1 MKKEIIL
8 FQKDELTFKY
18 KFYTLMDILISNQA
32 SSRFEA
38 FLLMGI
44 FYLQIISSF
53 FSEKIEVFDSENA
66 ISDRVL
72 NYIQKIFRIKG
83 LFQNNKKNLTILKYI
98 LFIILILAII
108 HFIISCNITSRKSFY
123 SWNNR
128 LINYYIKIFIYIGYN
143 IIFDISFSYLYFG
156 SNNLNSNFTTDYSP
170 KNYME
175 QVCLS
180 IFFIIISLCIYIFIS
195 IYYNDSFY
203 LSNSFY
209 AKMTCNYDIFWGFNC
224 LVVSLL
230 SSQAKFISKE
240 IFLLYNLIISI
251 IFFTY
256 YLKHYLY
263 YDKYINI
270 FTGIFHIL
278 YIWTS
283 IFCLIFAFLKVKE
296 KGIIYIITSIFV
308 GFFYLN
314 INNRMESK
322 IFLETP
328 YHKIENK
335 YYILYYLRTIIEKI
349 NNIEESYEDKSFL
362 SSIIKIHSMECPNMG
377 CLLKIKE
384 DLYLPLNDKWLDKRK
399 EKIEDEVF
407 LKNFIVIIMNYFL
420 STHDCS
426 VDMYLNLSLYQLKII
441 GNYCQAMYYYKKVS
455 ELKLSLKEYFSL
467 IRLNIQISKELIRRL
482 KPSNEQCL
490 ELENL
495 DISQYFKYDLLSQNF
510 LDEINNDINLS
521 LEFWNSFRDPLKE
534 QNKKIDFNKVFI
546 LTNKIRITK
555 KNIENM
561 WNELFKI
568 YEGINDY
575 FFIYMNYVEQI
586 NDDDL
591 KRRDLEIFK
600 RKNDNIGEHININYY
615 SILFNK
621 ETGIIIANGDKGN
634 EGLIQLANYE
644 IENIFKCKSADLK
657 GMNISSLMPKIFAIN
672 HSKYMERYFKIGEK
686 KFIEKSVYKS
696 FGKDINNYIIKIKL
710 ALKLF
715 PILNENVFFAAL
727 IQKENI
733 DDIILLDNQ
742 FNIQGMSSKLM
753 RILGINN
760 KYLFQNNEI
769 PFYVICKKFVNF
781 YNIFLK
787 GKQKKFN
794 LNREKKPII
803 EEEEDKKENKD
814 EKDYNHDNIEINEN
828 VELEYEIKLPKFL
841 IDYSEKTNKNE
852 TKFEMQ
858 LMQNNIEIENIN
870 DKNNDD
876 ENESLLKSEKNNNKK
891 IKSKESNNNINQYNT
906 PTPMPTPTPTP
917 TPTPED
923 KTPNGD
929 IIIISNSIISKEGI
943 EKNID
948 LNKICKE
955 EKIYINK
962 MSKYKTLFS
971 EEKFDELEELID
983 NCNKNSNSIEY
994 KFNFTFDKYIY
1005 GNKQISYI
1013 VRCVD
1018 NENEIGKSEEES
1030 DIDPNPRINKYKKE
1044 KNESI
1049 KPLFELF
1056 EEEKKEL
1063 VKLPEEFLKLS
1074 LENKKFQKLLE
1085 ICKNDLNNMSK
1096 AYGHKKV
1103 QILDD
1108 ENSSQSSQAGYDSG
1122 LVKKNRIEE
1131 IRNNLMKNISS
1142 FYTLKYIKL
1151 VILLIAIVSISFS
1164 FLYIFFFIQLNKNL
1178 KNSFLINITIF
1189 ESTIWTSE
1197 IINIFISLRI
1207 LYKKNIIKNITDFDF
1222 FDYFSNTSNINLA
1235 QTNIIYYNEFIKY
1248 TYDLYNKTYVSMA
1261 TLEMEIANILN
1272 EDQLDNIFWDK
1283 VSVTYMNEEVYYK
1296 YINGEIN
1303 ELFPLSLAQLLSNT
1317 LTFIE
1322 NNAFNSIDEN
1332 ALNLFNENIY
1342 KNSLYFNYNT
1352 YLIIENGYDNILPNL
1367 FKKLSIIPNILKGY
1381 NLKKIS
1387 GVIIYICFYICSM
1400 FILFFAYIFLLSTTS
1415 KSITN
1420 GIKKITKIKLEKME
1434 EIIKKI
1440 KLFSINLKKY
1450 REKDLKIEENK
1461 YISEISDNNLIYE
1474 ENIFNINEKEN
1485 KNKLDKESSLVNNNG
1500 FNTDYKKYIPLNVLN
1515 SLIYPPL
1522 IFSIIICLSLVPIY
1536 HITLTI
1542 IKNTNLLILV
1552 QNYIFGKIIKINSQI
1567 IELKCFI
1574 SECQNKNDLDYSS
1587 LVDMSL
1593 IHEIIKGINII
1604 PTVVQFYNEKFLL
1617 NACEA
1622 AIDKDKNPELYQ
1634 DCLIDPL
1641 IIAANNSDNLIKLI
1655 EDHIYYIRKEYE
1667 NKNKSEPNYNKL
1679 RLFNSS
1685 RFMEIEYIYCKYI
1698 YSIGGIFRDLIF
1710 NGLINYLESN
1720 KLYISLL
1727 IISLGIL
1734 NISYSLIYGIIII
1747 KKLIYNLTISRC
1759 IIKIIPIS
1767 AILNTQELETWIE
1780 NKY

>member
-1 MKKEIIL
+1 MFI
-8 FQKDELTFKY
+8 
-18 KFYTLMDILISNQA
+18 N
-32 SSRFEA
+32 
-38 FLLMGI
+38 I
-44 FYLQIISSF
+44 FY
-53 FSEKIEVFDSENA
+53 
-66 ISDRVL
+66 
-72 NYIQKIFRIKG
+72 
-83 LFQNNKKNLTILKYI
+83 
-98 LFIILILAII
+98 
-108 HFIISCNITSRKSFY
+108 
-123 SWNNR
+123 
-128 LINYYIKIFIYIGYN
+128 YYIIMY
-143 IIFDISFSYLYFG
+143 
-156 SNNLNSNFTTDYSP
+156 
-170 KNYME
+170 
-175 QVCLS
+175 
-180 IFFIIISLCIYIFIS
+180 IYIFIS

-621 ETGIIIANGDKGN
+621 ETGIIIANGDRGN

-753 RILGINN
+753 RILSINN

-794 LNREKKPII
+794 LNREKKSII

-917 TPTPED
+917 IPTPED

-994 KFNFTFDKYIY
+994 KFNFSFYKYIY
-1005 GNKQISYI
+1005 GIS
-1013 VRCVD
+1013 
-1018 NENEIGKSEEES
+1018 
-1030 DIDPNPRINKYKKE
+1030 KY
-1044 KNESI
+1044 
-1049 KPLFELF
+1049 L
-1056 EEEKKEL
+1056 
-1063 VKLPEEFLKLS
+1063 
-1074 LENKKFQKLLE
+1074 
-1085 ICKNDLNNMSK
+1085 
-1096 AYGHKKV
+1096 
-1103 QILDD
+1103 
-1108 ENSSQSSQAGYDSG
+1108 
-1122 LVKKNRIEE
+1122 
-1131 IRNNLMKNISS
+1131 
-1142 FYTLKYIKL
+1142 
-1151 VILLIAIVSISFS
+1151 ILLDV
-1164 FLYIFFFIQLNKNL
+1164 
-1178 KNSFLINITIF
+1178 LI
-1189 ESTIWTSE
+1189 
-1197 IINIFISLRI
+1197 
-1207 LYKKNIIKNITDFDF
+1207 
-1222 FDYFSNTSNINLA
+1222 
-1235 QTNIIYYNEFIKY
+1235 
-1248 TYDLYNKTYVSMA
+1248 M
-1261 TLEMEIANILN
+1261 
-1272 EDQLDNIFWDK
+1272 
-1283 VSVTYMNEEVYYK
+1283 
-1296 YINGEIN
+1296 
-1303 ELFPLSLAQLLSNT
+1303 
-1317 LTFIE
+1317 
-1322 NNAFNSIDEN
+1322 
-1332 ALNLFNENIY
+1332 
-1342 KNSLYFNYNT
+1342 
-1352 YLIIENGYDNILPNL
+1352 
-1367 FKKLSIIPNILKGY
+1367 
-1381 NLKKIS
+1381 
-1387 GVIIYICFYICSM
+1387 
-1400 FILFFAYIFLLSTTS
+1400 
-1415 KSITN
+1415 
-1420 GIKKITKIKLEKME
+1420 KM
-1434 EIIKKI
+1434 K
-1440 KLFSINLKKY
+1440 
-1450 REKDLKIEENK
+1450 
-1461 YISEISDNNLIYE
+1461 
-1474 ENIFNINEKEN
+1474 
-1485 KNKLDKESSLVNNNG
+1485 
-1500 FNTDYKKYIPLNVLN
+1500 
-1515 SLIYPPL
+1515 
-1522 IFSIIICLSLVPIY
+1522 
-1536 HITLTI
+1536 
-1542 IKNTNLLILV
+1542 
-1552 QNYIFGKIIKINSQI
+1552 
-1567 IELKCFI
+1567 
-1574 SECQNKNDLDYSS
+1574 
-1587 LVDMSL
+1587 
-1593 IHEIIKGINII
+1593 
-1604 PTVVQFYNEKFLL
+1604 
-1617 NACEA
+1617 
-1622 AIDKDKNPELYQ
+1622 
-1634 DCLIDPL
+1634 
-1641 IIAANNSDNLIKLI
+1641 
-1655 EDHIYYIRKEYE
+1655 
-1667 NKNKSEPNYNKL
+1667 
-1679 RLFNSS
+1679 
-1685 RFMEIEYIYCKYI
+1685 
-1698 YSIGGIFRDLIF
+1698 
-1710 NGLINYLESN
+1710 
-1720 KLYISLL
+1720 
-1727 IISLGIL
+1727 
-1734 NISYSLIYGIIII
+1734 
-1747 KKLIYNLTISRC
+1747 
-1759 IIKIIPIS
+1759 
-1767 AILNTQELETWIE
+1767 
-1780 NKY
+1780 